1 MHWMQSKT
9 EGDIRIMEK
18 KDLLIKL
25 QKQEQIHV
33 ILSKCTR
40 LPHVHCDA
48 ETYDDEIFVFFDEKD
63 AAAKAEKFTEAG
75 ELVVVVPIPNKNFL
89 PFYSGLFP
97 MGVNAIVVDG
107 DTENETCI
115 QLEELVRKPDDSKLP
130 KGQVRIENQSL
141 HLTGMYFMQEL
152 RKKMRTELDENLLEM
167 QQEMLSHFSTG
178 TYVVALKSD
187 QKGVVLMKNPQ
198 GQTALPIFTDIQEF
212 QKFQMSSPQE
222 KFLPGI
228 VQADK
233 VGGMLPPEASTVILN
248 PMGINVPLNVAKK
261 NK

>member
-1 MHWMQSKT
+1 
-9 EGDIRIMEK
+9 
-18 KDLLIKL
+18 
-25 QKQEQIHV
+25 
-33 ILSKCTR
+33 
-40 LPHVHCDA
+40 
-48 ETYDDEIFVFFDEKD
+48 
-63 AAAKAEKFTEAG
+63 
-75 ELVVVVPIPNKNFL
+75 
-89 PFYSGLFP
+89 
-97 MGVNAIVVDG
+97 
-107 DTENETCI
+107 
-115 QLEELVRKPDDSKLP
+115 
-130 KGQVRIENQSL
+130 
-141 HLTGMYFMQEL
+141 MQEL